1 MNDFHY
7 APTRLTTGITL
18 VGVLAIAFA
27 LIDRDWLEGAF
38 IAALVLSEIGW
49 SSSDAE
55 ADFWRD
61 RARTA
66 ESDLIRAN
74 GNRP

>member
-7 APTRLTTGITL
+7 TPTRLTIGITL

-27 LIDRDWLEGAF
+27 LIDRDWLEATL

-55 ADFWRD
+55 ADHWRD

-66 ESDLIRAN
+66 ERDLARAN